1 MSSGLLLDTHVFLWW
16 QLDDAQLS
24 VAARARIA
32 AEARV
37 FVSAA
42 SVWEASI
49 KASLGKLE
57 LPEPISAALGKHG
70 FLPLPITCLHAEAA
84 SRLPYHH
91 RDPFDRMLIAQAQTE
106 GLLLVTHDMLFKGY
120 DVNVL
125 WT

>member
-16 QLDDAQLS
+16 QMDDAHLGDT
-24 VAARARIA
+24 ARARIA

-49 KASLGKLE
+49 KASLGKLV
-57 LPEPISAALGKHG
+57 LPEPISMALGKHG
-70 FLPLPITCLHAEAA
+70 FLPLSITCLHAEAA
-84 SRLPYHH
+84 AKLPYHH
-91 RDPFDRMLIAQAQTE
+91 RDPFDRMLIAQAQVE
-106 GLLLVTHDMLFKGY
+106 GLLLITHDELFKGY